1 VFRSPPM
8 RRRAPA
14 VAAVVVGAIACIL
27 ALLTSYGPGWL
38 VAASNSNVGFG
49 VGIFIC
55 LAVAFSLALLLPW
68 WAALVGAV
76 VFVAALQVSAGG
88 FNPLLIAAPGAA
100 WVAGLILRDRSRL
113 SGELER
119 TGRRLRAETAL
130 LAEESVRYERARIA
144 RELHDIVAH
153 CVSVMVVQAYA
164 GERLLQGEPD
174 RAAASFD
181 NILDAVSQAKLEL
194 HRLVELLD
202 EDGAG
207 VPVRP
212 LGAALGELRDRVAAA
227 GLIVG
232 LRIRGDVDDLPRP
245 MSGAVF
251 RTVQEGVTNAL
262 KHAPGAPISI
272 EVERSPDRLRAVVTN
287 GLATPV
293 TDPREPALRRSG
305 GGYGLEGMRGRLE
318 ALGGTLAAG
327 PDAGGGWAVEALVPV
342 APASL
347 TSIAPVAAR
356 SEAHHRAPV
365 HGNMNT
371 NAERPRRPSRFAP
384 GSGRVRADAAQP
396 GGPTPPR

>member
-1 VFRSPPM
+1 MFRSPPM

-119 TGRRLRAETAL
+119 TGRGLRAETAL

-164 GERLLQGEPD
+164 GERLLQGEPE

-194 HRLVELLD
+194 HRLVQLLD

-207 VPVRP
+207 VPMRP

-227 GLIVG
+227 GLIVE

-245 MSGAVF
+245 VSGAVF
-251 RTVQEGVTNAL
+251 RT
-262 KHAPGAPISI
+262 S
-272 EVERSPDRLRAVVTN
+272 RRA
-287 GLATPV
+287 
-293 TDPREPALRRSG
+293 
-305 GGYGLEGMRGRLE
+305 
-318 ALGGTLAAG
+318 
-327 PDAGGGWAVEALVPV
+327 
-342 APASL
+342 
-347 TSIAPVAAR
+347 
-356 SEAHHRAPV
+356 
-365 HGNMNT
+365 
-371 NAERPRRPSRFAP
+371 
-384 GSGRVRADAAQP
+384 
-396 GGPTPPR
+396 